1 MRIRPETA
9 NDHAAITAVT
19 RAAFGGDEEA
29 RLIDLLRRDALII
42 ASLVAVDGTD
52 IVGHVLFSPV
62 VVVTNTSEIEVASLA
77 PMAVVPSHQRKGV
90 GSMLVRHGLD
100 ACTHAGY
107 HAVIVV
113 GHPHYYP
120 RFGFSHAVVRGL
132 ANPFTAGE
140 AFMGLEFA
148 GGSLSK
154 LAGGRIVYPDAFN
167 QL

>member
-9 NDHAAITAVT
+9 NDHAAITEVN

-52 IVGHVLFSPV
+52 VVGHILFSPV
-62 VVVTNTSEIEVASLA
+62 VVVTNTSEIQVASLA
-77 PMAVVPSHQRKGV
+77 PVAVAPSRQRMGI

-100 ACTHAGY
+100 ACKHARY
-107 HAVIVV
+107 PAVIVV
-113 GHPHYYP
+113 GHPSYYP
-120 RFGFSHAVVRGL
+120 RFGFSHAIVGGL
-132 ANPFTAGE
+132 ANPFATGE
-140 AFMGLEFA
+140 AFMGLELA
-148 GGSLSK
+148 GGSLSG